1 MSRAH
6 KHENLPRTAEKATG
20 EHQSL
25 LRADVWEDEGE
36 LSSIFRISA
45 SLSRLYHAHRAR
57 AHAHLSLHHP
67 HITSFHMSS
76 CFLGIAPPA
85 MRRQTGARLA
95 GLACDIE
102 LASARVTRQ
111 SARQRTLLSQSTR
124 GASLNKRSDCVTL
137 MREKNSTD
145 FSSVWRLRI
154 HPIPDTRW
162 YLSQT
167 IWRRQSS
174 VSKKAGAKVLMSDL
188 HKDIDRE
195 SL

>member
-1 MSRAH
+1 MKRRSLAELVRSLSRAH

-124 GASLNKRSDCVTL
+124 GASLNKRSDRVTL
-137 MREKNSTD
+137 LREKNSTD
-145 FSSVWRLRI
+145 FSRVWRLRI
-154 HPIPDTRW
+154 HPTD
-162 YLSQT
+162 
-167 IWRRQSS
+167 WRCCCRLKPLTTASRYNN
-174 VSKKAGAKVLMSDL
+174 G
-188 HKDIDRE
+188 
-195 SL
+195 